1 MDAHIAYKN
10 ACMNAI
16 EYLQTCGYT
25 AEQAYIILGAAP
37 VEGRISGIVDIPNAC
52 CTIYLPTE
60 IFQRDVEPMRYS
72 VSRQTQVAT
81 AR

>member
-1 MDAHIAYKN
+1 M
-10 ACMNAI
+10 
-16 EYLQTCGYT
+16 
-25 AEQAYIILGAAP
+25 ILGAAP
-37 VEGRISGIVDIPNAC
+37 VEGRVSGIVDIPNAC

-81 AR
+81 TR